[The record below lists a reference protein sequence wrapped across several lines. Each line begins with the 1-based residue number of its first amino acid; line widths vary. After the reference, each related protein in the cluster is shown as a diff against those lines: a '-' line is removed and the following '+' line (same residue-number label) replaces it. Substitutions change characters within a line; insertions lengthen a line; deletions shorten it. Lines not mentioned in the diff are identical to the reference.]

1 MPMPPSSMLWC
12 HMTDEQLAILLAIKD
27 DVGQVKSRTECL
39 PALTSRVTALEKG
52 QSRIKGYG
60 AGLVAAGSALAGYLK
75 LHHS

>member
-39 PALTSRVTALEKG
+39 PALTSRVSALEKG

-75 LHHS
+75 LRHS

>member
-60 AGLVAAGSALAGYLK
+60 AGLIAAGSALAGYLK
-75 LHHS
+75 LRHS

>member
-1 MPMPPSSMLWC
+1 MPTRRGSMLWC

-27 DVGQVKSRTECL
+27 DVGQVKARTECL
-39 PALTSRVTALEKG
+39 SSLTARVTGLEKG

-60 AGLVAAGSALAGYLK
+60 AGLIAAGSALAGYLK